1 MHFDLLIING
11 TVYDGTGAPGE
22 RSDVGVQGKRVTD
35 IGDLSAATAS
45 RVIDATG
52 LAVTPGFIDVHSHAD
67 AALLRDGQHACGIR
81 QGVTTEIIAPDGL
94 TLAPLSRENYLMY
107 MHYLSGILG
116 YASEDLDMSTYAT
129 AMSNY
134 HNKTSCNVALFLGH
148 GPVRLEAVGGMID
161 EPLTGDNWTASR
173 TAYPRELR
181 TGRLRIFNGPF
192 LLPKLVLRH
201 RRTRQHHERRQGVR
215 TSSVDTPQEPQRGPR
230 LRGRWRR
237 RGDGDRS
244 TIGRA
249 DPLGALPHA
258 TRFGRRSGI
267 DLGTGRTGQG

>member
-11 TVYDGTGAPGE
+11 TVYDGTGAPGTQ
-22 RSDVGVQGKRVTD
+22 SDVGITGKRVTD
-35 IGDLSAATAS
+35 IGDLSAATSS

-52 LAVTPGFIDVHSHAD
+52 LAVTPGFIDAHSHAD

-134 HNKTSCNVALFLGH
+134 HNKTSCNVALFL
-148 GPVRLEAVGGMID
+148 VMD
-161 EPLTGDNWTASR
+161 QFASKQW
-173 TAYPRELR
+173 A
-181 TGRLRIFNGPF
+181 
-192 LLPKLVLRH
+192 
-201 RRTRQHHERRQGVR
+201 
-215 TSSVDTPQEPQRGPR
+215 
-230 LRGRWRR
+230 
-237 RGDGDRS
+237 
-244 TIGRA
+244 A
-249 DPLGALPHA
+249 
-258 TRFGRRSGI
+258 
-267 DLGTGRTGQG
+267 